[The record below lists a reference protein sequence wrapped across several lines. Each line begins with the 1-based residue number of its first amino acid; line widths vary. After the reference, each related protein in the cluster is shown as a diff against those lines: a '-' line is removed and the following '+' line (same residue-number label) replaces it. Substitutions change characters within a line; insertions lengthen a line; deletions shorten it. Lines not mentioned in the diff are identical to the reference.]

1 MTARFL
7 VVLLLVTCFI
17 SALACGGTREEP
29 VNTQDNSIDE
39 IAEMLFAPAN
49 EIEKKILAA
58 EDLGS
63 VDPYD
68 PPEENP
74 VDPVEGGEEIAGY
87 PFPSASSSMFTPS
100 GNDPLT
106 GNSWDDLTGV
116 IQTNKGT
123 VKIKFFH
130 DPAPRHVE
138 NFVYL
143 ARNGFYDGL
152 LFHRYVEGF
161 VIQGGDPDGTG
172 EGGPGYTIPAEF
184 NPGKHVVGA
193 VAAAR
198 RSDDVNP
205 TQRSSGS
212 QFYIMVGDAPHLD
225 GNYTVWGE
233 VVEGMD
239 IVMELREGDLM
250 EKIVIE

>member
-29 VNTQDNSIDE
+29 VKTQDNSIDE

-58 EDLGS
+58 EDLGII
-63 VDPYD
+63 DPLS
-68 PPEENP
+68 PAEENP
-74 VDPVEGGEEIAGY
+74 VDPAEGGEEIAGY
-87 PFPSASSSMFTPS
+87 PDPKAAEGSFTSAET
-100 GNDPLT
+100 DPLT
-106 GNSWDDLTGV
+106 GDKWENLIGV
-116 IQTNKGT
+116 IQTNKGP

-143 ARNGFYDGL
+143 ARAGFYDGL
-152 LFHRYVEGF
+152 TFHRYEEGF
-161 VIQGGDPDGTG
+161 VIQGGDPEGSG
-172 EGGPGYTIPAEF
+172 QGGPGYTIPAEF
-184 NPGKHVVGA
+184 NPNKHVTGA

-212 QFYIMVGDAPHLD
+212 QFYIMVGEAPFLD
-225 GNYTVWGE
+225 GAYTVWGE

-239 IVMELREGDLM
+239 VVMELREGDLM

>member
-17 SALACGGTREEP
+17 AALACGGTREEP
-29 VNTQDNSIDE
+29 VKTQDNSLDE

-49 EIEKKILAA
+49 EIEKKILAG
-58 EDLGS
+58 EDLGF
-63 VDPYD
+63 VNPYD
-68 PPEENP
+68 SAEENP
-74 VDPVEGGEEIAGY
+74 VDPVEGGSEIAGY
-87 PFPSASSSMFTPS
+87 PFPSPSSSIFTPS
-100 GNDPLT
+100 RNDPLT
-106 GNSWDDLTGV
+106 GNSWEELTGL
-116 IQTNKGT
+116 IQTNKGM

-130 DPAPRHVE
+130 GPAPRHVE

-143 ARNGFYDGL
+143 AREGFYDGL
-152 LFHRYVEGF
+152 LFHRYVAEF

-172 EGGPGYTIPAEF
+172 QGGPGYTLPAEF
-184 NPGKHVVGA
+184 STNKHVVGA

-205 TQRSSGS
+205 TKRSSGS
-212 QFYIMVGDAPHLD
+212 QFYIMVGDAPNLD
-225 GNYTVWGE
+225 DNYTVWGE

-239 IVMELREGDLM
+239 VVMELREGDLM
-250 EKIVIE
+250 ENIVIE